1 MNPMIKELVDEAIK
15 ENTMVYDPFV
25 EQNRFSKQLL
35 LNDANKY
42 LLHHDDY
49 VRHVIKDITYEMY
62 LYYINKGLYIPRNKD
77 KLLLFVGDKKCIFG
91 AY

>member
-35 LNDANKY
+35 LDANN
-42 LLHHDDY
+42 LLEHHDDY
-49 VRHVIKDITYEMY
+49 VRYVIKDTTYEMY
-62 LYYINKGLYIPRNKD
+62 LYYINKGLYIPRNKA